1 MRSKLG
7 GHLIAFLIAWLA
19 ICAPSFAATPD
30 PAAVQFFES
39 KIRPLLAENCYKCH
53 GPEKQKG
60 GLRLDSRNALIQGGE
75 LGTVLVPGKTEES
88 LIIKAIGYKD
98 ADLQMPPKKKLT
110 DRQIADL
117 TQWVKL
123 GAPWPG
129 EDKPLG
135 PTAVPAK
142 AMQITD
148 ADRAYWAFQPI
159 RRPLEPAIKN
169 KAFVAN
175 PIDAFILA
183 GLEAKQIEP
192 NSPASMRELIR
203 RAYFDL
209 IGLPP
214 TPEEVDAFAKDESAD
229 AYEKLLDRLLAKP
242 QYGERW
248 ARYWLDV
255 VRYAQTNGY
264 ERDDEKPMAWR
275 YRDYVIKALNE
286 DKPYNRFII
295 EQLAGDE
302 MPSPTN
308 DSITATGFYRLCV
321 WDDEPDDKRAA
332 DFDYLDDS
340 IRTTSAAFLG
350 LTIGCARC
358 HDHKFDP
365 ISQADYYQL
374 LACINNIRPHEA
386 PQYALNSATYSP
398 LTNRAAAERWFTEHD
413 GRIKQMSTQIE
424 ALQKSARVVLFRE
437 RLAKLPP
444 EQVEAYLRAKPE
456 EQHKIAEKAFKD
468 ATPSAEDI
476 RKALDPK
483 SREQLQQLELQFK
496 KVTNEQPPF
505 DWALSIRDAGPTPR
519 NAHVL
524 VRGNASTPGPE
535 VQPAFLTVLG
545 GQKPNPLPTAESTG
559 LRRALAEWIAS
570 PTHPLT
576 ARVMVNR
583 IWQHHFG
590 RGIVRTPD
598 DFGKTGLA
606 PTHPEL
612 LDWLASRFIEDGWSM
627 KRMHKLIMMSSVYRM
642 SSSAANTRAAQLD
655 PANDLFWRQNMRRLQ
670 AEAIRDSILAV
681 SGALN
686 SKMGGR
692 GFFPRLSREA
702 IAGASRPGHGW
713 DMSTEDERNRR
724 SIYAFIKRSMLPP
737 LFESFD
743 YSNVSLP
750 SGLRPETTVAPQ
762 ALMLLNDDFL
772 QLQADAFAQRV
783 RADAGADPRDQI
795 RRAYSLALGR
805 LPTEREMQVA
815 YHYQQRQATAF
826 EALQS
831 RLTFR
836 PDVPSSLTVVYLNQL
851 KNEDFLSGPRKNW
864 SYARG
869 FWGGGYEGIY
879 LVDPARGPFA
889 LYDSAP
895 FADGQFQGR
904 LMLHNASEQAAL
916 IIRGGIAG
924 HLQTGYEFVFNPR
937 AQTIS
942 LKRHDK
948 EVVTL
953 ASVSLKF
960 GPDEWHK
967 FKIEAAGP
975 RLCLWLDDAAKPRL
989 DATDPKPLLTPGRVG
1004 VRTWGASLSVEDISI
1019 EFDGKS
1025 SLLAELHA
1033 QPDHAQNQA
1042 MASLCLLLLNLN
1054 EFVYV
1059 D

>member
-1 MRSKLG
+1 MKRQFRESFV
-7 GHLIAFLIAWLA
+7 AFFGACLA
-19 ICAPSFAATPD
+19 ISAPSFAANLD

-39 KIRPLLAENCYKCH
+39 KIRPLLAENCYQCH

-88 LIIKAIGYKD
+88 LIIKAVGYKD

-110 DRQIADL
+110 DRQVADL
-117 TQWVKL
+117 TQWVKM

-129 EDKPLG
+129 DDKPLSAT
-135 PTAVPAK
+135 PVAAK
-142 AMQITD
+142 VMQITD

-159 RRPLEPAIKN
+159 RRPPEPAVKN
-169 KAFVAN
+169 KSFVSN

-183 GLEAKQIEP
+183 GLEAKKIEP
-192 NSPASMRELIR
+192 NSLAGKRELIR

-214 TPEEVDAFAKDESAD
+214 TPEEVAAFANDKSPD

-275 YRDYVIKALNE
+275 YRDYVIKALND

-302 MPSPTN
+302 IPSPTN

-340 IRTTSAAFLG
+340 IRTTSSAFLG

-386 PQYALNSATYSP
+386 PQYSLNSATYSP
-398 LTNRAAAERWFTEHD
+398 LTNRADAERWSAEHD
-413 GRIKQMSTQIE
+413 GRIKQVSDQIE
-424 ALQKSARVVLFRE
+424 EVQKPAKAALFRE
-437 RLAKLPP
+437 RLAKLPAG
-444 EQVEAYLRAKPE
+444 QVEAYLHAKPE
-456 EQHKIAEKAFKD
+456 EQHKIAEKVFKD

-483 SREQLQQLELQFK
+483 SREQLQQLERQLK
-496 KVTNEQPPF
+496 KISSEQAPF
-505 DWALSIRDAGPTPR
+505 EWALSIRDSGPTPH

-524 VRGNASTPGPE
+524 VRGNVSTPGAE

-545 GQKPNPLPTAESTG
+545 GKKPNPSPTAESTG

-598 DFGKTGLA
+598 DFGKTGLP

-612 LDWLASRFIEDGWSM
+612 LDWLASRFIEDGWSI
-627 KRMHKLIMMSSVYRM
+627 KRIHKLIMMSSVYRM
-642 SSSAANTRAAQLD
+642 SSSAANTTAAQLD
-655 PANDLFWRQNMRRLQ
+655 PANDLFWRQNMRRLE
-670 AEAIRDSILAV
+670 AEAIRDSVLAV
-681 SGALN
+681 SGTLN

-702 IAGASRPGHGW
+702 IAGASRPGYGW
-713 DMSTEDERNRR
+713 DMSNENDRNRR

-737 LFESFD
+737 LFETFD

-772 QLQADAFAQRV
+772 QLQAEAFGQRI
-783 RADAGADPRDQI
+783 RTEAGADPRDQI
-795 RRAYSLALGR
+795 RRVYSLALGR

-815 YHYQQRQATAF
+815 FHYVERQATAF
-826 EALQS
+826 ESLQS

-836 PDVPSSLTVVYLNQL
+836 PDVPSSLTIGYLNQL
-851 KNEDFLSGPRKNW
+851 KGEDFLSGPRKNW

-869 FWGGGYEGIY
+869 LWGGGYEGIY
-879 LVDPARGPFA
+879 VVDPARSPFA
-889 LYDSAP
+889 LYDSAS
-895 FADGQFQGR
+895 FADGQFHGR
-904 LMLHNASEQAAL
+904 FMLHNASEQAGL
-916 IIRGGIAG
+916 IIRGNISG
-924 HLQTGYEFVFNPR
+924 HLLTGYEFTFEPR
-937 AQTIS
+937 TQMVS

-948 EVVTL
+948 EVATI
-953 ASVSLKF
+953 ASVGLKF
-960 GPDEWHK
+960 RPGEWHK

-975 RLCLWLDDAAKPRL
+975 RLSLCLDDDAKPL
-989 DATDPKPLLTPGRVG
+989 IEFTDPKPLTTPGRVG
-1004 VRTWGASLSVEDISI
+1004 VRTWGASLGVENLSI
-1019 EFDGKS
+1019 AFDGKNAS
-1025 SLLAELHA
+1025 LAESYT
-1033 QPDHAQNQA
+1033 QPDRSQKQA